1 MKWRFL
7 AGAPGPTKY
16 ILCNAEEGDPGAY
29 NDKGL
34 LESDPHTVLEGMTIA
49 GYATA
54 ASKGYVFIR
63 CVHRDV
69 IRTTQTAIDQAY
81 RDGLLGK
88 NILGSGFDFDIAV
101 SLTGESYVAGEET
114 ALMESI
120 EGKRAMPRSRPP
132 FPAQVGLWGKRAT

>member
-1 MKWRFL
+1 
-7 AGAPGPTKY
+7 
-16 ILCNAEEGDPGAY
+16 
-29 NDKGL
+29 
-34 LESDPHTVLEGMTIA
+34 MTIA

-101 SLTGESYVAGEET
+101 SLTGESYVSGEET

-120 EGKRAMPRSRPP
+120 EGKRAMPRS
-132 FPAQVGLWGKRAT
+132 GLPSRLRWAYGASRAT